1 MTEKLVF
8 KNFERLILDECFACI
23 YVYTTRVFDA
33 WGDRNRTR
41 VRGGCVLCGS
51 WELNP

>member
-1 MTEKLVF
+1 MTENWF
-8 KNFERLILDECFACI
+8 SKNFERLILNECFACI
-23 YVYTTRVFDA
+23 YVYMCLMPKEVETV
-33 WGDRNRTR
+33 RTR